1 MKDPR
6 IGWLLRFLVS
16 LWKKE
21 CPFPSG
27 VLPGPDLIVSTSFV
41 TGKEA
46 LTNGTR
52 KALEIA
58 IELGTKYNHRPIL
71 AMSHCSY
78 PFPGAEKVE
87 ERLRQDV
94 VDQADRQVGHKI
106 FSRVIHADPMVSTV
120 NEALNVEKALDA
132 LGIRPSTIIV
142 VTGEC
147 HSRSA
152 LYIWKKVFPH
162 ADVYL
167 ELIDFCYE
175 TQPDHPVHDQRSPWK
190 WFIMNILRQCALRVF
205 PLHALAKVQHGNGS
219 LLLQIFRNLRK
230 KSE

>member
-16 LWKKE
+16 LWKKRH
-21 CPFPSG
+21 PVPHG
-27 VLPGPDLIVSTSFV
+27 VWPDHLMIVPTSFV
-41 TGKEA
+41 TGKVA

-52 KALEIA
+52 EALERA
-58 IELGTKYNHRPIL
+58 IVLARIYNRPIL

-87 ERLRQDV
+87 ERLRQEI
-94 VDQADRQVGHKI
+94 VDRANRHAGHEI
-106 FSRVIHADPMVSTV
+106 FSRVIHAESMVSTV
-120 NEALNVEKALDA
+120 NEALNVSKALDT
-132 LGIRPSTIIV
+132 LGIHPSTIIV

-152 LYIWKKVFPH
+152 LYIWKKIFPH

-190 WFIMNILRQCALRVF
+190 WFIMNVLRQCALWVF

-230 KSE
+230 KEE